1 MPTCKL
7 CGRSFDTMTEL
18 YMHLHSECSKIPRS
32 RRCPVCGSKYRSIR
46 FMRHHLINEALIESK
61 HMNYLISI

>member
-7 CGRSFDTMTEL
+7 CGRSFDTMSEL
-18 YMHLHSECSKIPRS
+18 YAHLRSECTKIPRS

-46 FMRHHLINEALIESK
+46 FMKLHLINEAFVESK
-61 HMNYLISI
+61 HMAYLVSI

>member
-1 MPTCKL
+1 
-7 CGRSFDTMTEL
+7 
-18 YMHLHSECSKIPRS
+18 MHLHSECSKIPRS